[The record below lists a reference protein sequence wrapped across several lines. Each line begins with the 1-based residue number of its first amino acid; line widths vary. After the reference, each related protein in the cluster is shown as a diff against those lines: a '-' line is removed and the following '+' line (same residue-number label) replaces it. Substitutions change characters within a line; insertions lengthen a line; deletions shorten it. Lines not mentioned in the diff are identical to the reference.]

1 MAPAEIGGDSA
12 VRDALVDLGATYG
25 PALLRDPQRCEAM
38 LRDICPGRKR
48 EIFLI
53 VSALREH
60 VAADLLSAGEALP
73 QDVVLAHGTR
83 KLRDNLGLS
92 EESARWAVESWV
104 PASIA
109 ISEWR
114 EPPKPVPL
122 EVAQEPV
129 IDAAV
134 APARPFDT
142 EWLACCG
149 AVVALAIAACGV
161 VWRVAFWHGWTELSE
176 WGIDAG
182 ILVIGC
188 GTAAAGLMAVE
199 RRLRA
204 IRVPRHGSL
213 RPGRHALALT
223 AEVITLLVLPVVP
236 PVAAAVWAFEW
247 TSHPHDLVFH
257 LGRMLQSLLLF
268 TFLFFWIRTAIR
280 VEGVIALSVV
290 RQR

>member
-1 MAPAEIGGDSA
+1 MAPAEISGDSA
-12 VRDALVDLGATYG
+12 VRGALVDLAARYG

-60 VAADLLSAGEALP
+60 VAADLLTASETVP

-104 PASIA
+104 PASVA

-114 EPPKPVPL
+114 EPPRPAPL
-122 EVAQEPV
+122 EIAPEPV
-129 IDAAV
+129 TAGAV
-134 APARPFDT
+134 PMRGFDT
-142 EWLACCG
+142 EWLASCG
-149 AVVALAIAACGV
+149 AVIVLALLACGI
-161 VWRVAFWHGWTELSE
+161 VWRVAFWHGWVALSE
-176 WGIDAG
+176 WGVDAAML
-182 ILVIGC
+182 IAGC
-188 GTAAAGLMAVE
+188 GVAAGGLITVE

-204 IRVPRHGSL
+204 IRVPRHGRL
-213 RPGRHALALT
+213 RPGSHAFALT
-223 AEVITLLVLPVVP
+223 AEVVTLLVLPVVP
-236 PVAAAVWAFEW
+236 PVTLAVWAFEW
-247 TSHPHDLVFH
+247 TSHTHDLVFH
-257 LGRMLQSLLLF
+257 LGRMLQTLLLF
-268 TFLFFWIRTAIR
+268 TFLFFWVRTAVR
-280 VEGVIALSVV
+280 VEGVIASSVV